1 MAAAFVVL
9 LGLGIMT
16 SESMQTFRLNSN
28 GNPEY
33 VITFVGDC
41 NTGLRDSG
49 FAYAPTGGIMLKQ
62 VNKDGTVGDVCAGE

>member
-1 MAAAFVVL
+1 MMPPVGAYAKPL
-9 LGLGIMT
+9 L
-16 SESMQTFRLNSN
+16 R
-28 GNPEY
+28 NPEY

>member
-1 MAAAFVVL
+1 MAAAFVVI
-9 LGLGIMT
+9 LGLGIMA
-16 SESMQTFRLNSN
+16 SESLQTFRSNSN

-41 NTGLRDSG
+41 TTGLRDSG

-62 VNKDGTVGDVCAGE
+62 VNKDGTVGDVCTSK

>member
-16 SESMQTFRLNSN
+16 SESMQTFRENSN

-49 FAYAPTGGIMLKQ
+49 FACPDRRHHAE
-62 VNKDGTVGDVCAGE
+62 AGK